1 MVLERPPVLLA
12 VLAHPDDES
21 FRCGGTMALLAQ
33 RGVRVHVLTAT
44 RGGAGSCGNP
54 PLCSVDELPDVR
66 EHELRCACAVLG
78 IEPPLLLDYRDGAL
92 ADVDEEEA
100 VAQVVAVIRKLL
112 PQVLLTW
119 PPDGLSGHPDH
130 TAVSHWTSLAFRQAA
145 ALGPDAPAA
154 LYHLSV
160 SRSVAQALGLSHLH
174 ALPDDQVTLTV
185 NVSPVWE
192 QKLAALHCHRTQVG
206 TSTSLAAPEDKQ
218 RLFLGT
224 EHFRLDEA
232 RKGQDFLRDLST
244 FLEGND

>member
-1 MVLERPPVLLA
+1 MLERPPVLLA
-12 VLAHPDDES
+12 VFAHPDDES

-44 RGGAGSCGNP
+44 RGEGGSCGDP
-54 PLCSVDELPDVR
+54 PLCHVDELPGVR
-66 EHELRCACAVLG
+66 ERELRCACAALG
-78 IEPPLLLDYRDGAL
+78 IEPPILLDYRDGAL

-130 TAVSHWTSLAFRQAA
+130 IAVSHWTSLAFRQAA
-145 ALGPDAPAA
+145 ALEPDAPAA
-154 LYHLSV
+154 MYHLSV
-160 SRSVAQALGLSHLH
+160 PSSVAQALGLSHLH
-174 ALPDDQVTLTV
+174 ALPDEQVTVTTDV
-185 NVSPVWE
+185 TPVWE
-192 QKLAALHCHRTQVG
+192 QKLAAIRCHRTQG
-206 TSTSLAAPEDKQ
+206 GASPILAAPEHKQ

-232 RKGQDFLRDLST
+232 HKGPDFLRDMSP
-244 FLEGND
+244 FLEENDR